1 MRSLLTL
8 SRRVFSTHALPT
20 GDYSWH
26 PFFINPMQ
34 YKYVLIITKQCV
46 MERGRSSKNQGTT
59 RSTTNKS
66 SKSSGVSKKD
76 SQSLLRKFFVEELQ
90 DIYWAE
96 KHLVKELPKMQKAA
110 TTDELADAIGDHQAA
125 TEEHVTRLE
134 EVFRMMGET
143 PKAKKCE
150 AMEGLVKE
158 AHNVIEDTE
167 EQTATRDVA
176 LIMAAQ
182 KVEHYEIATYGSLVQ
197 LAKTIGMN
205 DVADVLAE
213 TLREEKEADELLTS
227 IAENSVNEEGAH
239 EEGNEGEDE

>member
-1 MRSLLTL
+1 
-8 SRRVFSTHALPT
+8 
-20 GDYSWH
+20 
-26 PFFINPMQ
+26 
-34 YKYVLIITKQCV
+34 
-46 MERGRSSKNQGTT
+46 MERGRSSKNQGSARSAGNQGSTKSTNT
-59 RSTTNKS
+59 RSANTKSTNKS
-66 SKSSGVSKKD
+66 SKSSTVGKKD

-96 KHLVKELPKMQKAA
+96 KHLVKELPKLQKAA

-158 AHNVIEDTE
+158 AQSIIEDTE

-205 DVADVLAE
+205 DVSDILAE

-227 IAENSVNEEGAH
+227 IAENSVNEEGAS